1 MLRFFSKKW
10 LCYDETDVFAG
21 SQLYRRRKNA
31 DIFCD
36 EMNFWGFQPGSS
48 SDKYG
53 IWKIKRI

>member
-21 SQLYRRRKNA
+21 SPLSCSQLYRRRKNA

-36 EMNFWGFQPGSS
+36 EMNFRGNH
-48 SDKYG
+48 G